1 MIIIRNCK
9 FSENP
14 RRIPLHV
21 HLQCPGQCRI
31 MPGQCRIV
39 HRPCRSR
46 GDECCRSRR
55 LFVGK
60 YPAER
65 ISILPSGASSKFHA
79 NRHIELTGPDQTAE
93 GFGPGG
99 RAWRTGLEDGSAE
112 WVCGMEPS
120 TISGLSVEGSA
131 LDAEPSMMR
140 GIFVEGSGRR
150 REPSTISGFSVEG
163 SDLDAE
169 PSMMRGVFVEGS
181 GLEKGTFHSFGLQ
194 RGRFRSGGWTFHDAG
209 RFRGGF
215 GSAEWNLPRF
225 RASAWMVPPNS
236 LFRPTASRKYQ
247 R

>member
-31 MPGQCRIV
+31 V

-46 GDECCRSRR
+46 GDECCRSRQ

-65 ISILPSGASSKFHA
+65 SSILPSGASGKFHA

-99 RAWRTGLEDGSAE
+99 RAWGTGLEDGSAE

-120 TISGLSVEGSA
+120 TISGFSVDGSA
-131 LDAEPSMMR
+131 
-140 GIFVEGSGRR
+140 
-150 REPSTISGFSVEG
+150 
-163 SDLDAE
+163 LDAE

-181 GLEKGTFHSFGLQ
+181 GPRNGTFHDFGPQ
-194 RGRFRSGGWTFHDAG
+194 RGW
-209 RFRGGF
+209 
-215 GSAEWNLPRF
+215 
-225 RASAWMVPPNS
+225 
-236 LFRPTASRKYQ
+236 FRPTACSAQQLRANTRERGYCRRWLWTGFADRAPGPGYAPMLAAKRRARLCTSSLAYGRKTEEAANRHYSGLQ
-247 R
+247 PQ

>member
-1 MIIIRNCK
+1 MFICNARGP
-9 FSENP
+9 EEYQ
-14 RRIPLHV
+14 LYV
-21 HLQCPGQCRI
+21 HLQCLGQCRI

-99 RAWRTGLEDGSAE
+99 RGWRT
-112 WVCGMEPS
+112 
-120 TISGLSVEGSA
+120 
-131 LDAEPSMMR
+131 
-140 GIFVEGSGRR
+140 
-150 REPSTISGFSVEG
+150 
-163 SDLDAE
+163 DL
-169 PSMMRGVFVEGS
+169 RN
-181 GLEKGTFHSFGLQ
+181 
-194 RGRFRSGGWTFHDAG
+194 
-209 RFRGGF
+209 

-225 RASAWMVPPNS
+225 RASAWMVPLWMLNLPCMNPEYGCFDMFKQMELVIIMS
-236 LFRPTASRKYQ
+236 NYI
-247 R
+247 

>member
-1 MIIIRNCK
+1 MFICNARGP
-9 FSENP
+9 EEYQ
-14 RRIPLHV
+14 LYV
-21 HLQCPGQCRI
+21 HLHCLGQCRI

-65 ISILPSGASSKFHA
+65 SSILPSGASGKFHA

-99 RAWRTGLEDGSAE
+99 RAWRTGL
-112 WVCGMEPS
+112 
-120 TISGLSVEGSA
+120 
-131 LDAEPSMMR
+131 R
-140 GIFVEGSGRR
+140 N
-150 REPSTISGFSVEG
+150 
-163 SDLDAE
+163 
-169 PSMMRGVFVEGS
+169 
-181 GLEKGTFHSFGLQ
+181 
-194 RGRFRSGGWTFHDAG
+194 
-209 RFRGGF
+209 

-236 LFRPTASRKYQ
+236 LFRPTASRKHQ
-247 R
+247 RAGILPQVVVDRVCGQSARARLRTDAFGQKTEEAANRHYSGLQPQ

>member
-1 MIIIRNCK
+1 MFICNARGP
-9 FSENP
+9 EEYQ
-14 RRIPLHV
+14 LYV
-21 HLQCPGQCRI
+21 HLHCLGQCRI

-120 TISGLSVEGSA
+120 TISGFSVDGSA
-131 LDAEPSMMR
+131 PED
-140 GIFVEGSGRR
+140 
-150 REPSTISGFSVEG
+150 
-163 SDLDAE
+163 E

-181 GLEKGTFHSFGLQ
+181 GLGNGTFHGFGPQ
-194 RGRFRSGGWTFHDAG
+194 RGWFRSGC
-209 RFRGGF
+209 
-215 GSAEWNLPRF
+215 
-225 RASAWMVPPNS
+225 
-236 LFRPTASRKYQ
+236 
-247 R
+247 

>member
-1 MIIIRNCK
+1 
-9 FSENP
+9 
-14 RRIPLHV
+14 
-21 HLQCPGQCRI
+21 

-46 GDECCRSRR
+46 GDECCRSRQ

-65 ISILPSGASSKFHA
+65 SSILPSGASSKFHA

-120 TISGLSVEGSA
+120 TISGFSVDGSA
-131 LDAEPSMMR
+131 PED
-140 GIFVEGSGRR
+140 
-150 REPSTISGFSVEG
+150 
-163 SDLDAE
+163 E

-181 GLEKGTFHSFGLQ
+181 GLGNGTFHGFGPQ
-194 RGRFRSGGWTFHDAG
+194 RGG
-209 RFRGGF
+209 
-215 GSAEWNLPRF
+215 
-225 RASAWMVPPNS
+225 
-236 LFRPTASRKYQ
+236 FRPTAGSAQQLRANTRERGYCRRWLWTGFADRAPGPGYAPMLSAKRRARLCTSSLAYGRKTEEAANRHYSGLQ
-247 R
+247 PQ

>member
-1 MIIIRNCK
+1 
-9 FSENP
+9 
-14 RRIPLHV
+14 
-21 HLQCPGQCRI
+21 

-65 ISILPSGASSKFHA
+65 SSILPSGASGKFHA

-120 TISGLSVEGSA
+120 TISGFSVDGSA
-131 LDAEPSMMR
+131 LD
-140 GIFVEGSGRR
+140 I
-150 REPSTISGFSVEG
+150 
-163 SDLDAE
+163 E

-181 GLEKGTFHSFGLQ
+181 GLRNGTVRGMEEQRVGCARRHGRSVKPCLRVEGWFCLHRTVRDAGLK
-194 RGRFRSGGWTFHDAG
+194 RGGFRSGH
-209 RFRGGF
+209 
-215 GSAEWNLPRF
+215 
-225 RASAWMVPPNS
+225 
-236 LFRPTASRKYQ
+236 
-247 R
+247 